1 MKWIACALLTLSLLG
16 ALPARSSAEGKLV
29 ILPPEDIA
37 SRFYTNPSNLF
48 DIGDPH
54 ILPAGGK
61 YYTFATGGTVGYNVW
76 ESDDLRTWGNK
87 QKALRKVI
95 YVKYQVKDQ
104 DLFDK
109 AFGYIRQYY

>member
-1 MKWIACALLTLSLLG
+1 MKWIACALLVLSLLG
-16 ALPARSSAEGKLV
+16 ALPARSSAEGPLV

-61 YYTFATGGTVGYNVW
+61 YYAFATGGTVAATLEMLEHLGYPVCGTSVLF
-76 ESDDLRTWGNK
+76 EIAGLGGREKVSDLQLHT
-87 QKALRKVI
+87 V
-95 YVKYQVKDQ
+95 
-104 DLFDK
+104 FSS
-109 AFGYIRQYY
+109 

>member
-1 MKWIACALLTLSLLG
+1 MTWIACALLVLSLLG

-61 YYTFATGGTVGYNVW
+61 YYAFAAGGTVG
-76 ESDDLRTWGNK
+76 
-87 QKALRKVI
+87 
-95 YVKYQVKDQ
+95 
-104 DLFDK
+104 
-109 AFGYIRQYY
+109 